1 MCVVDLTGGKKW
13 SRELKK
19 AKTVSLMDIYKDRK
33 LRSGNPEEGE
43 RRVKVQTILGEFAEF

>member
-1 MCVVDLTGGKKW
+1 MDLTGGKMW

-19 AKTVSLMDIYKDRK
+19 AKTVSLMVIYKDRK

-43 RRVKVQTILGEFAEF
+43 RTAKVQTILGEFAEF